1 MKKTVTL
8 DEVRDRLPELIR
20 DHLPGTKLR
29 VTDGETAVAELTVTR
44 PPTAEEEA
52 ADQAR
57 FDRAFRDF
65 WALNP
70 AHPPI
75 PEGVPLDEWIA
86 DRLADYRRGS
96 R

>member
-1 MKKTVTL
+1 MTTTVTL
-8 DEVRDRLPELIR
+8 DELGGRLSELIQN
-20 DHLPGTKLR
+20 HPPGTKLR

-44 PPTAEEEA
+44 PPTAEEAA

-75 PEGVPLDEWIA
+75 PEGVPLAEWIA
-86 DRLADYRRGS
+86 GHRRATG
-96 R
+96 